1 MSVLF
6 IDLAIAAILL
16 FFVLRGVKRGLVL
29 SLCGLLAIVVAFAGA
44 SIAARV
50 GSPMVAD
57 LLEPRFASAIEEQ
70 LQQSIQASAPPSGI
84 DPLTPDTVPLEGVL
98 DALRDMGLY
107 ENLIDQVDRAV
118 ENGMTQ
124 VAASAAAK
132 VAAAI
137 AQSVAYLVIFLV
149 CFFLITIAWL
159 LLSHALDLVAR
170 LPGLHFLNKTGG
182 AVFGLIQGVL
192 LLFVAVWILQY
203 SGKVVP
209 EAAVEQTYLL
219 KFFLRTTPADLI
231 ALFTRV

>member
-6 IDLAIAAILL
+6 FDLAIAAILL

-29 SLCGLLAIVVAFAGA
+29 SLCGLLAIVVAFTGA

-57 LLEPRFASAIEEQ
+57 LLEPKFAAAIEEQ
-70 LQQSIQASAPPSGI
+70 LLESIQTSAAQGGEEV
-84 DPLTPDTVPLEGVL
+84 LTPDDVPLDGVL
-98 DALRDMGLY
+98 DVLRDMGLY
-107 ENLIDQVDRAV
+107 KNLIAQVDRAV
-118 ENGMTQ
+118 EHGMTQ

-182 AVFGLIQGVL
+182 AAFGLIQGAL
-192 LLFVAVWILQY
+192 LLFVAAWVLQY
-203 SGKVVP
+203 AGSVVP
-209 EAAVEQTYLL
+209 EALVDQTHLL

-231 ALFTRV
+231 ALFTKA